1 MMRCTIKPDMSVR
14 ISGMETGKMKC
25 LAIKRRR
32 EKHYAVIH
40 VAGHSL
46 ATGARGWNT
55 TTYSPTHI
63 VITELKGFTV
73 FHNKEPRIE
82 GDVDFPFMLE
92 YHPRG
97 MSTEEIKELF
107 NQKEG

>member
-1 MMRCTIKPDMSVR
+1 MRCTIKPDMSVR
-14 ISGMETGKMKC
+14 LSGLQTGKMKC

-32 EKHYAVIH
+32 EKHYAVIR

-55 TTYSPTHI
+55 TVYAPAHI
-63 VITELKGFTV
+63 VIAELKGYTV
-73 FHNKEPRIE
+73 FHGKEPRIE
-82 GDVDFPFMLE
+82 GDVDYPFMLE

-97 MSTEEIKELF
+97 MTQEEIAELF
-107 NQKEG
+107 KQKEH